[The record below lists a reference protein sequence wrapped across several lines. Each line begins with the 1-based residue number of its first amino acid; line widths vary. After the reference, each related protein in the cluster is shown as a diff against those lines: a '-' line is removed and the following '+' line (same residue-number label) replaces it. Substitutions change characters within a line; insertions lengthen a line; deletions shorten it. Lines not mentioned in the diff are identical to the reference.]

1 MSHMSKGVLR
11 LLALVAVAV
20 IVLSACNRGEEKK
33 RATKASPAVGGAVE
47 PEGGTPSP
55 TTGAAGAG
63 GQAAA
68 PPAPPK
74 QQASPLAQ
82 AALKPIAPGGYVYD
96 ETGMRKLGGCGPDS
110 PPPTPTSLK
119 VEPANGSLQ
128 RTIREQTSSQG
139 GEVTTTDF
147 EFRTDGIY
155 LIYFHQESRS
165 PLGSRTNEFKPDPPA
180 LVFPTKPTVGKS
192 WNYSFSSSDGGSK
205 FDIKITIEALD
216 ETVKIG
222 DGRDV
227 KAVKL
232 LRETHATGSSPQFGN
247 FDITDKTQSWMNT
260 DTRLIVREIS
270 DSSGTAGTCKIEVH
284 REAVIRST
292 NPA

>member
-1 MSHMSKGVLR
+1 MSKSVLR
-11 LLALVAVAV
+11 LMALFAAALL
-20 IVLSACNRGEEKK
+20 ILSACNRGEEKK
-33 RATKASPAVGGAVE
+33 TATGDKKSSSPGASVE
-47 PEGGTPSP
+47 PAGGTPSP
-55 TTGAAGAG
+55 TAGAAGAG
-63 GQAAA
+63 GQTAA

-74 QQASPLAQ
+74 QQASPLAA
-82 AALKPIAPGGYVYD
+82 AALKPIAPGNYVYD
-96 ETGMRKLGGCGPDS
+96 ETGNRKLGGCGTDG

-119 VEPANGSLQ
+119 VEPANGSVQ

-139 GEVTTTDF
+139 GDVTTTDF

-155 LIYFHQESRS
+155 LIYFHQEMRS

-192 WNYSFSSSDGGSK
+192 WDYNFSSSDGNAK

-216 ETVKIG
+216 QPVKIG
-222 DGRDV
+222 DGREV
-227 KAVKL
+227 KAVKM

-247 FDITDKTQSWMNT
+247 FDFTDKTQSFLNT
-260 DTRLIVREIS
+260 DTRLIVKEIS
-270 DSSGTAGTCKIEVH
+270 DAAGTAGTCKIETH